1 MPKEFK
7 VGCKVPDM
15 PSKEQPIVK
24 NEEKVV
30 ERKEDNMI
38 KVGKPAPSFTA
49 PAYYQG
55 KFVSIDLEEYRGKWV
70 LLCFY
75 PGDFTF
81 VWATE
86 VSAVADR
93 YEEFKELGVEVLS
106 VSVDSPFV
114 HKVWNDSELS
124 KMVDGG
130 VQFPMLS
137 DQGGKIGTLYGIYDE
152 EGGVE
157 TRGRFIIDPDGIVQG
172 FEVLT
177 PPVGRNVDESVR
189 QVKAFQLVRESEG
202 SEATPSGWQPGKK
215 TLKPGPDLVGNV
227 WKEWSV
233 KDNYDK

>member
-81 VWATE
+81 V
-86 VSAVADR
+86 
-93 YEEFKELGVEVLS
+93 
-106 VSVDSPFV
+106 
-114 HKVWNDSELS
+114 
-124 KMVDGG
+124 
-130 VQFPMLS
+130 
-137 DQGGKIGTLYGIYDE
+137 
-152 EGGVE
+152 
-157 TRGRFIIDPDGIVQG
+157 
-172 FEVLT
+172 
-177 PPVGRNVDESVR
+177 
-189 QVKAFQLVRESEG
+189 
-202 SEATPSGWQPGKK
+202 
-215 TLKPGPDLVGNV
+215 
-227 WKEWSV
+227 
-233 KDNYDK
+233 